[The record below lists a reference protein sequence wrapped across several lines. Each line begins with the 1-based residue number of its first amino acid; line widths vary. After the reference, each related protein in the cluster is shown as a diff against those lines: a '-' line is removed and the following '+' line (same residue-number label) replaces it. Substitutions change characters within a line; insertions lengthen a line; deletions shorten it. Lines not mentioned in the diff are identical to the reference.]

1 MVGIRLLG
9 PVVALGLSAAA
20 CGSAPLE
27 RPSQSTPDVN
37 VTGTIDRGSMPTC
50 PAGEPC
56 DPAMVAALLVFSRP
70 GSPDVTVRVA
80 GDGSFALHL
89 EPGSYTIAAA
99 PPSFQGTLVPSTV
112 RVPASGSVHL
122 SLHIAKPA

>member
-1 MVGIRLLG
+1 LLA
-9 PVVALGLSAAA
+9 PLFALGLFGIA
-20 CGSAPLE
+20 CG
-27 RPSQSTPDVN
+27 QSDLPKIPAQATSDIN
-37 VTGTIDRGSMPTC
+37 VTGTIDRGTAPTC

-70 GSPDVTVRVA
+70 GSPDVTARVG

-89 EPGSYTIAAA
+89 EPGGYTIAAA

>member
-1 MVGIRLLG
+1 MVGMRLLG
-9 PVVALGLSAAA
+9 PLVVLALSAAA
-20 CGSAPLE
+20 CGSAPPE
-27 RPSQSTPDVN
+27 QPSQSTPDIN
-37 VTGTIDRGSMPTC
+37 VTGTIDRGPMPTC

-70 GSPDVTVRVA
+70 GSPDVTVHVA

-89 EPGSYTIAAA
+89 EPGTYTIAAA

-112 RVPASGSVHL
+112 RVPASGLVRL
-122 SLHIAKPA
+122 SLHIARSA